1 MLDFAIVLLLLF
13 DCRVFIA
20 STRITPVGYRI
31 PLKVQYLMMSSIFS
45 RLLIFIKSIK
55 YSV

>member
-1 MLDFAIVLLLLF
+1 MLDFDVVLLLLF
-13 DCRVFIA
+13 DCRVYIA
-20 STRITPVGYRI
+20 SITPVGYRI